1 MVPTTIVGDADHTN
15 KEAQA
20 NGIPSDESVLNIIPF
35 EIWQEILL
43 RACEGNNPLPVS
55 LICKDFYKFIYG
67 QDFVAKQENE
77 ISLIPY
83 SNLNRFMQSCY
94 KSWWTNLDSK
104 RYNAGIL
111 ELTQVG
117 YEAVNFSFAELDQ
130 TNGIFALPLDLAP
143 QLRIMRN
150 VEEFL
155 KTGGDNEDKALVLFV
170 LLSEAEKA
178 ARLLE
183 KSHPFVKAVMN
194 WDISQ
199 AAAGVF
205 MRYGSDNVNEW
216 GVAHLVVKKFA
227 VLPKSLIEIW
237 KNSSVCSGTRQL
249 PAQILR
255 YRVAGAGLHLFSPWT
270 FRFEENKD
278 FP

>member
-1 MVPTTIVGDADHTN
+1 M
-15 KEAQA
+15 
-20 NGIPSDESVLNIIPF
+20 
-35 EIWQEILL
+35 
-43 RACEGNNPLPVS
+43 
-55 LICKDFYKFIYG
+55 
-67 QDFVAKQENE
+67 
-77 ISLIPY
+77 
-83 SNLNRFMQSCY
+83 
-94 KSWWTNLDSK
+94 DSK

-117 YEAVNFSFAELDQ
+117 YKAVNFSFAELDQ

-178 ARLLE
+178 ARLLLRE
-183 KSHPFVKAVMN
+183 KPSLCQSGHELDDF
-194 WDISQ
+194 IQ

-216 GVAHLVVKKFA
+216 GVAHLVVKKNCRFT
-227 VLPKSLIEIW
+227 EIV
-237 KNSSVCSGTRQL
+237 N
-249 PAQILR
+249 
-255 YRVAGAGLHLFSPWT
+255 
-270 FRFEENKD
+270 
-278 FP
+278 